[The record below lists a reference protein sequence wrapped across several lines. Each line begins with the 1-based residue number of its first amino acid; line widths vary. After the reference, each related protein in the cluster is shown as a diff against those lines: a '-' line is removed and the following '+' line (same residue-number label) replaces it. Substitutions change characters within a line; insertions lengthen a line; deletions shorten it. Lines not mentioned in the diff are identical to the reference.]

1 MNKIKKLLCLT
12 ALLTVGALGLVAC
25 ETTAT
30 TNNETQQVD
39 TSLITLV
46 DFDNQSDTVYL
57 GDKYDLSTTLVKDES
72 GKEYPVVY
80 SVKTQSGKTVGLI
93 DGAFWVDIY
102 ESYSILCS
110 VQLSETDVRTRT
122 ISLTV
127 KDNLAPT
134 IDFSAFQDGATGV
147 EYTLPDVTVSDNSG
161 ENIIPSAKLYKL
173 YGATRGEEM
182 NINSGKFTPSESGYY
197 LYEVTAIDGSG
208 NTATATEVLYFY
220 GGVRTTDLLT
230 FDESEYLELLDLGA
244 NKTSTWLS
252 EYAGES
258 GVAQISY
265 IGQQWE
271 PQFKFAPMKDVSSAT
286 STLLTA
292 YDSVIVRM
300 YVEQSAQATNYWKYV
315 TMRNG
320 AGTDTKNTNVAYNRW
335 VDYKFPISAISDAQ
349 ESKAKVYGQAT
360 QLYEEDGTTVKSHK
374 GVFYLSDVFVANEVT
389 VNVSG
394 NLQSGTTLSISAQYA
409 SENLD
414 LSNAEITVITPEG
427 VSIKATNAQY
437 TPTSRGKYTVYVNA
451 DGYWGTTEFTITG
464 VERAN
469 ELISFDYA
477 GDLSYVDNSASRDE
491 AWVSSFAGEQGVLK
505 TEYTT
510 SGNWAMQFTF
520 TPLQDISESA
530 SIYDDYNYVVLKMY
544 IVQDETYQSNWQ
556 YVFINT
562 SSSTYHS
569 STAVQTN
576 TWVEYKFDIELLKY
590 NAQKIKFGGKEVS
603 TPTDGSVQKGCFYVA
618 DISLSA

>member
-1 MNKIKKLLCLT
+1 MKKTKRMFLLT
-12 ALLTVGALGLVAC
+12 AIALFGAFGLVGC
-25 ETTAT
+25 ETTVT
-30 TNNETQQVD
+30 PNDDGGNVD
-39 TSLITLV
+39 TSNVQLAE
-46 DFDNQSDTVYL
+46 FDDVTASVLL
-57 GDKYDLSTTLVKDES
+57 GDEYTLPETVKDED
-72 GKEYPVVY
+72 GKEYSVSY
-80 SVKTQSGKTVGLI
+80 SIQTQSGKSVGAV
-93 DGAFWVDIY
+93 DGVFWVDRF
-102 ESYSILCS
+102 ENYSILCS
-110 VQLSETDVRTRT
+110 VKLSETDVRTRT
-122 ISLTV
+122 INLTV
-127 KDNLAPT
+127 QDKGAPT
-134 IDFSAFQDGATGV
+134 ITFSDFEDGATGI
-147 EYTLPDVTVSDNSG
+147 EYTLPVVTVSDNSG

-173 YGATRGEEM
+173 YGATREEEM

-230 FDESEYLELLDLGA
+230 FDEPEYLEFLDLGA

-265 IGQQWE
+265 LGQQWE

-300 YVEQSAQATNYWKYV
+300 YVEESAQATNYWKYV

-320 AGTDTKNTNVAYNRW
+320 AGTDTKNTSVAYNRW

-360 QLYEEDGTTVKSHK
+360 QLYEEDGTTVKNHK

-389 VNVSG
+389 VNVLG

-451 DGYWGTTEFTITG
+451 DGYWGTTEFNITG

-491 AWVSSFAGEQGVLK
+491 SWVSSFAGEQGVLK

-510 SGNWAMQFTF
+510 SGNWAMQFSF
-520 TPLQDISESA
+520 TPLQDISENA

-590 NAQKIKFGGKEVS
+590 NAQKIKFGGREVS
-603 TPTDGSVQKGCFYVA
+603 TPSDGSVQKGCFYVA
-618 DISLSA
+618 DISLSV

>member
-1 MNKIKKLLCLT
+1 MKKTKRMFLLT
-12 ALLTVGALGLVAC
+12 AIALFGAFGLVGC
-25 ETTAT
+25 ETTVT
-30 TNNETQQVD
+30 PNDDGGNVD
-39 TSLITLV
+39 TSNVQLAE
-46 DFDNQSDTVYL
+46 FDDVTASVLL
-57 GDKYDLSTTLVKDES
+57 GDEYTLPETVKDED
-72 GKEYPVVY
+72 GKEYSVSY
-80 SVKTQSGKTVGLI
+80 SIQTQSGKSVGAI
-93 DGAFWVDIY
+93 DGVFWVDRF
-102 ESYSILCS
+102 ENYSILCS
-110 VQLSETDVRTRT
+110 VKLSETDVRTRT
-122 ISLTV
+122 INLTV
-127 KDNLAPT
+127 QDKGAPT
-134 IDFSAFQDGATGV
+134 ITFSDFEDGATGI
-147 EYTLPDVTVSDNSG
+147 EYTLPVVTVSDNSG

-173 YGATRGEEM
+173 YGATREEEM

-230 FDESEYLELLDLGA
+230 FDEPEYLEFLDLGA

-265 IGQQWE
+265 LGQQWE

-300 YVEQSAQATNYWKYV
+300 YVEESAQATNYWKYV

-320 AGTDTKNTNVAYNRW
+320 AGTDTKNTSVAYNRW

-360 QLYEEDGTTVKSHK
+360 QLYEEDGTTVKNHK

-389 VNVSG
+389 VNVLG

-451 DGYWGTTEFTITG
+451 DGYWGTTEFNITG

-491 AWVSSFAGEQGVLK
+491 SWVSSFAGEQGVLK

-510 SGNWAMQFTF
+510 SGNWAMQFSF
-520 TPLQDISESA
+520 TPLQDISENA

-590 NAQKIKFGGKEVS
+590 NAQKIKFGGREVS
-603 TPTDGSVQKGCFYVA
+603 TPSDGSVQKGCFYVA
-618 DISLSA
+618 DISLSV

>member
-1 MNKIKKLLCLT
+1 MKKTERMFLLT
-12 ALLTVGALGLVAC
+12 AIALFSAFGLVGC
-25 ETTAT
+25 EMTLTP
-30 TNNETQQVD
+30 NDDGGNVD
-39 TSLITLV
+39 TSNVQLAE
-46 DFDNQSDTVYL
+46 FDDVTASVLL
-57 GDKYDLSTTLVKDES
+57 GDKYTLPETVKDED
-72 GKEYPVVY
+72 GKEYSVSY
-80 SVKTQSGKTVGLI
+80 SIQTQSGKSVGAM
-93 DGAFWVDIY
+93 DGVFWVDKF
-102 ESYSILCS
+102 ENYSILCS
-110 VQLSETDVRTRT
+110 VTLSETDVRTRT

-127 KDNLAPT
+127 QDKGAP
-134 IDFSAFQDGATGV
+134 IINFSDFEDGATGV

-182 NINSGKFTPSESGYY
+182 NINSGKFTPTESGYY

-409 SENLD
+409 SDNVD

-427 VSIKATNAQY
+427 VSVKATNAQY
-437 TPTSRGKYTVYVNA
+437 TPTSRGKYTVYVKA
-451 DGYWGTTEFTITG
+451 DGYWGTTEFNITG

-491 AWVSSFAGEQGVLK
+491 SWVSSFAGEQGVLK

-510 SGNWAMQFTF
+510 SGNWAMQFSF
-520 TPLQDISESA
+520 TPLQDISENA

>member
-1 MNKIKKLLCLT
+1 MKKTKRMFLLT
-12 ALLTVGALGLVAC
+12 AIALFGAFGLVGC
-25 ETTAT
+25 ETTVT
-30 TNNETQQVD
+30 PNDDGGNVD
-39 TSLITLV
+39 TSNVQLAE
-46 DFDNQSDTVYL
+46 FDDVTASVLL
-57 GDKYDLSTTLVKDES
+57 GDEYTLPETVKDED
-72 GKEYPVVY
+72 GKEYSVSY
-80 SVKTQSGKTVGLI
+80 SIQTQSGKSVGAI
-93 DGAFWVDIY
+93 DGVFWVDRF
-102 ESYSILCS
+102 ENYSILCS
-110 VQLSETDVRTRT
+110 VKLSETDVRTRT
-122 ISLTV
+122 INLTV
-127 KDNLAPT
+127 QDKGAPT
-134 IDFSAFQDGATGV
+134 ITFSDFEDGATGI
-147 EYTLPDVTVSDNSG
+147 EYTLPVVTVSDNSG

-230 FDESEYLELLDLGA
+230 FDEPEYLEFLDLGA

-265 IGQQWE
+265 LGQQWE

-300 YVEQSAQATNYWKYV
+300 YVEESAQATNYWKYV

-320 AGTDTKNTNVAYNRW
+320 AGTDTKNTSVAYNRW

-360 QLYEEDGTTVKSHK
+360 QLYKEDGTTVKNHK

-389 VNVSG
+389 VNVLG

-451 DGYWGTTEFTITG
+451 DGYWGTTEFNITG

-491 AWVSSFAGEQGVLK
+491 SWVSSFAGEQGVLK

-510 SGNWAMQFTF
+510 SGNWAMQFSF
-520 TPLQDISESA
+520 TPLQDISENA

-590 NAQKIKFGGKEVS
+590 NAQKIKFGGREVS

-618 DISLSA
+618 DISLSV